1 LTDVFETEEE
11 IVVIVEVAGIDQG
24 EIKLTLE
31 KGFLIIRGF
40 RREVHGL
47 YKKRQYYT
55 MEIDYG
61 PFERIIR
68 LPDSILSNEVQ
79 AQMKNGLLVITVKK
93 SFGTEECREIKIK

>member
-1 LTDVFETEEE
+1 LTDVFETDED
-11 IVVIVEVAGIDQG
+11 IVVIVEVAGIEDADLN
-24 EIKLTLE
+24 LTLE

-40 RREVHGL
+40 RREIHGL
-47 YKKRQYYT
+47 FKKRQYYT

-68 LPDSILSNEVQ
+68 LPDYAYESDVQ

-93 SFGTEECREIKIK
+93 SSAPGECREIKIK